1 MQPTPPEDKSTHD
14 APLVRAMGT
23 WGLAASIVNLTIAG
37 SIFVLPGTLGASMG
51 AAAPVAFLLGAL
63 LFVPLMLSLA
73 AVGSRVIN
81 SGGPYVFVETA
92 FGRFPGFL
100 IAALLWI
107 SSVSGSGGLAAALA
121 DQLGHVLPWLAPATA
136 RVLLLLTVYTIL
148 VLVNAAGVR
157 SGAAVNATFALA
169 KTMPLLLIAVLG
181 LAHAQPG
188 NFHVSQWPPA
198 GALGTALILVVF
210 AYSGVET
217 AMAPSGE
224 MRDNDKMV
232 PRAVVL
238 GVSAVVLLYI
248 VIQSVCQAVLGAQLA
263 GHPAPVS
270 AVAERV
276 ITGGGAIVIGTAAI
290 SLFGSM
296 QGDMLGTSRLLYAL
310 GRDGLL
316 PAPLARIT
324 PRTRVPLVALITH
337 AAAAFSMAVAG
348 SFNSLALVSGG
359 AFCFVYIGCAAAAWQ
374 LQRRGYSQTAAPL
387 SLPGGGLIP
396 ALGIAGFSL
405 ILLTLARAEW
415 LAIGAAT
422 LAICALYAIAQFKGS
437 GRR

>member
-1 MQPTPPEDKSTHD
+1 
-14 APLVRAMGT
+14 MGT

-51 AAAPVAFLLGAL
+51 PAAPLAFLLGAA

-73 AVGSRVIN
+73 AVGSRVVN

-107 SSVSGSGGLAAALA
+107 SSVSGSGGLAAALS
-121 DQLGHVLPWLAPATA
+121 DQLAHVLPWMAQPVMRT
-136 RVLLLLTVYTIL
+136 LLLFIVYASL
-148 VLVNAAGVR
+148 VLVNAQGVK
-157 SGAAVNATFALA
+157 SGTAVNALFALA
-169 KTMPLLLIAVLG
+169 KTLPLLFIVVLG
-181 LAHAQPG
+181 LKHAQSG
-188 NFHVSQWPPA
+188 NFQVTHWPHA
-198 GALGTALILVVF
+198 SALGTALILVVF

-232 PRAVVL
+232 PRAVML
-238 GVSAVVLLYI
+238 GVGAVVLLYI
-248 VIQSVCQAVLGAQLA
+248 AVQSVCQAVLGAQLA

-270 AVAERV
+270 AVADRV
-276 ITGGGAIVIGTAAI
+276 MAGGGALVIGTAAL

-296 QGDMLGTSRLLYAL
+296 QGDMLGTSRLLFAL
-310 GRDGLL
+310 ARDGLL

-324 PRTRVPLVALITH
+324 PRTRVPLIALICH
-337 AAAAFSMAVAG
+337 AAAAFAMAVAG
-348 SFNSLALVSGG
+348 SFESLALVSGG
-359 AFCFVYIGCAAAAWQ
+359 AFCFVYIGCGAAAWQ
-374 LQRRGYSQTAAPL
+374 LQRRGYSETPAPM

-396 ALGIAGFSL
+396 LLGIAGFAM
-405 ILLTLARAEW
+405 ILLTLKQNEW
-415 LAIGAAT
+415 LAIGAAA
-422 LAICALYAIAQFKGS
+422 LVICGLYAVA
-437 GRR
+437 RRSRALRR